1 MLMDHAT
8 GIALRCTLHPM
19 LQVLL
24 RRKLHRWLTKDAYTI
39 EDLLTAVVLGS
50 ACYVPH
56 DQALL
61 PFLGKAIDEHGAR
74 LEALLTD
81 VASITAE
88 FWPNWGSSAVEAGDD
103 TQAVHMAD
111 EGGPGDAVATQRS
124 GITIARSQ
132 PEVVID
138 VERSDGKHQLILIE
152 AKLYSGKSSH
162 ATGDGVVTDQLAKY
176 WLHLRQEAA
185 RRSATALAVVYLTR
199 GSWPPNDELAA
210 SQRDLQA
217 AGCPRAPLYWL
228 SWRELV
234 GVVDEKSAPPILRD
248 CVTLLRDQ
256 WQLVKVRMDPWP
268 VPPPPIPPF
277 VFERRFPWAMPTK
290 RPLPWS
296 FDSRGMP

>member
-1 MLMDHAT
+1 MLMDRVT

-103 TQAVHMAD
+103 TEAVHMAD

-162 ATGDGVVTDQLAKY
+162 ATGDGVVTDQLAPSPSM
-176 WLHLRQEAA
+176 
-185 RRSATALAVVYLTR
+185 RSSCR
-199 GSWPPNDELAA
+199 
-210 SQRDLQA
+210 
-217 AGCPRAPLYWL
+217 
-228 SWRELV
+228 
-234 GVVDEKSAPPILRD
+234 
-248 CVTLLRDQ
+248 
-256 WQLVKVRMDPWP
+256 
-268 VPPPPIPPF
+268 
-277 VFERRFPWAMPTK
+277 
-290 RPLPWS
+290 
-296 FDSRGMP
+296 